1 MNSNDVLIREAVK
14 DSFSESFKVSI
25 AVRVALLDFNFVVT
39 PYIFEMLYLI
49 YSLKSLIG
57 TAMRETY
64 EFELNSFAVYG
75 ATIPNVR
82 G

>member
-1 MNSNDVLIREAVK
+1 MK

-25 AVRVALLDFNFVVT
+25 AVSVALQDFNFVVT